1 MKRRTFLK
9 MAVGGLAFSGVAV
22 GGAGLFL
29 HQPAFGAMSKET
41 PVFLDSFH
49 YRGGV
54 FHNSLPT
61 PILSDGS
68 SFAGALVRSFFT
80 KKDRPVPPCPVPSVH
95 VELDSLEKSRDMVV
109 WFGHSSFLVQ
119 MGGTRFLIDPVF
131 SPYAAPV
138 SFSTRAFPGATPYTA
153 VDIPYIDFVLI
164 SHDHWDHLDYPTI
177 MELRRKIGHIV
188 CPLGVGAHFR
198 RWGFVGNSIH
208 EADWGGTLE
217 LGKNLRVHVT
227 EARHY
232 SGRSLTR
239 NKTLW
244 SGFMLESGQKK
255 LFYSGDGGYGPHFAA
270 LGEAF
275 GGVDFALLD
284 CGQYNERWRYIHMTP
299 EEAAQAAEDLGA
311 KALFPAHVGKFS
323 LARHAWDEPFRR
335 IVAASRNRK
344 FHLLTPRLGEPVDIS
359 EMLPP
364 LSRWWEAMSGD
375 EHENVAG

>member
-9 MAVGGLAFSGVAV
+9 IAAGGVALSGAAA
-22 GGAGLFL
+22 GGARLFL
-29 HQPAFGAMSKET
+29 RQPPFGAMMEDIPAFSN
-41 PVFLDSFH
+41 SFH
-49 YRGGV
+49 YRDGE
-54 FHNSLPT
+54 FYNRLPT
-61 PILSDGS
+61 PILSDGG
-68 SFAGALVRSFFT
+68 SFAGALIRSLFA
-80 KKDRPVPPCPVPSVH
+80 KKDRPVPPCPLPSVH
-95 VELDSLEKSRDMVV
+95 VELASLEKSRDMVI

-138 SFSTRAFPGATPYTA
+138 SFSTRAFPGATPYA
-153 VDIPYIDFVLI
+153 AADMPYIDFILI

-177 MELRRKIGHIV
+177 MELKPKVGHII
-188 CPLGVGAHFR
+188 CPLGVGTHFR
-198 RWGFVGNSIH
+198 RWGFAGDAIH

-217 LGKNLRVHVT
+217 PGKNLRVHVT

-244 SGFMLESGQKK
+244 SGFLLETGQKK
-255 LFYSGDGGYGPHFAA
+255 LFYSGDGGYGPHFSE
-270 LGEAF
+270 LGKAF
-275 GGVDFALLD
+275 GGVDVALLD

-311 KALFPAHVGKFS
+311 RALLPAHVGKFS

-335 IVAASRNRK
+335 IVAASRNRT
-344 FHLLTPRLGEPVDIS
+344 FHLLTPRIGEPVDMAEGFPS
-359 EMLPP
+359 F
-364 LSRWWEAMSGD
+364 SRWWEAVPQNA
-375 EHENVAG
+375 H

>member
-9 MAVGGLAFSGVAV
+9 LAAGGVVFSGAAA
-22 GGAGLFL
+22 GGAALFL
-29 HQPAFGAMSKET
+29 HQPAFGAAPEET
-41 PVFLDSFH
+41 PAFPDSFH
-49 YRGGV
+49 YKGGV
-54 FHNSLPT
+54 FHNTLTT
-61 PILSDGS
+61 PILSDGG

-95 VELDSLEKSRDMVV
+95 VALDSPEKARDRVV

-119 MGGTRFLIDPVF
+119 MGGKRFLIDPVF

-138 SFSTRAFPGATPYTA
+138 SFSTRAFPGATPYAAADMPSIDA
-153 VDIPYIDFVLI
+153 VFI
-164 SHDHWDHLDYPTI
+164 SHDHWDHLDYPTV
-177 MELRRKIGHIV
+177 MGLKHKVGHII

-198 RWGFVGNSIH
+198 RWGFAGDIIH

-217 LGKNLRVHVT
+217 LGKNLRVHIT

-244 SGFMLESGQKK
+244 SGFLLEAGQKK

-270 LGEAF
+270 LGKAF
-275 GGVDFALLD
+275 GGVDVALLD
-284 CGQYNERWRYIHMTP
+284 CGQYNERWCSIHMMP

-311 KALFPAHVGKFS
+311 RALLPAHVGKFS

-335 IVAASRNRK
+335 IVAAGRNRT
-344 FHLLTPRLGEPVDIS
+344 FHLLTPRIGEPVDMAEVFPS
-359 EMLPP
+359 FP
-364 LSRWWEAMSGD
+364 RWWEAVPQNAS
-375 EHENVAG
+375 

>member
-1 MKRRTFLK
+1 
-9 MAVGGLAFSGVAV
+9 
-22 GGAGLFL
+22 
-29 HQPAFGAMSKET
+29 
-41 PVFLDSFH
+41 
-49 YRGGV
+49 
-54 FHNSLPT
+54 
-61 PILSDGS
+61 
-68 SFAGALVRSFFT
+68 
-80 KKDRPVPPCPVPSVH
+80 
-95 VELDSLEKSRDMVV
+95 
-109 WFGHSSFLVQ
+109 
-119 MGGTRFLIDPVF
+119 
-131 SPYAAPV
+131 
-138 SFSTRAFPGATPYTA
+138 
-153 VDIPYIDFVLI
+153 
-164 SHDHWDHLDYPTI
+164 
-177 MELRRKIGHIV
+177 
-188 CPLGVGAHFR
+188 
-198 RWGFVGNSIH
+198 
-208 EADWGGTLE
+208 
-217 LGKNLRVHVT
+217 
-227 EARHY
+227 
-232 SGRSLTR
+232 
-239 NKTLW
+239 
-244 SGFMLESGQKK
+244 MLESGQKK